1 MRWTMPC
8 PCCGAR
14 GIARAMQQTSA
25 LRWTVDFQCDRV
37 TCGHTY
43 RTELTMLPATP
54 VQKAKRR
61 DTLQLFDDLPLGE
74 SLLVGDSPPGNGD
87 NDG

>member
-14 GIARAMQQTSA
+14 GIARAMLQTSD
-25 LRWTVDFQCDRV
+25 LCWTVDFQCDRV

-43 RTELTMLPATP
+43 RTELTMLPAAP
-54 VQKAKRR
+54 VQRVERR
-61 DTLQLFDDLPLGE
+61 DTLSLFDDLPPGGGALLGE
-74 SLLVGDSPPGNGD
+74 
-87 NDG
+87 